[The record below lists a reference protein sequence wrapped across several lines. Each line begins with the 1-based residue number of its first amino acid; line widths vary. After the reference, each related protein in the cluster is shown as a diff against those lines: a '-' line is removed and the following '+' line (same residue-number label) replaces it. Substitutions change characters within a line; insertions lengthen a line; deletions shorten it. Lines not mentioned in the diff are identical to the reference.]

1 MILGAAP
8 TGAIVITLPWRFW
21 IARAITAT
29 TAVGLQLVGLYAA
42 VVTFGGWVALGLYN
56 VGGLALLLQHV
67 VLSRAQHVHLGT
79 DRVRRL
85 MAHPG

>member
-8 TGAIVITLPWRFW
+8 TGVIAITLPRRFW

-42 VVTFGGWVALGLYN
+42 VVTFGGWASLGLYS

-67 VLSRAQHVHLGT
+67 ILSRSTPCSLG
-79 DRVRRL
+79 D
-85 MAHPG
+85 

>member
-21 IARAITAT
+21 IARAIAVT

-42 VVTFGGWVALGLYN
+42 VVTFGGRAAVGLYS

-67 VLSRAQHVHLGT
+67 VFWRSPTCSLG
-79 DRVRRL
+79 D
-85 MAHPG
+85 